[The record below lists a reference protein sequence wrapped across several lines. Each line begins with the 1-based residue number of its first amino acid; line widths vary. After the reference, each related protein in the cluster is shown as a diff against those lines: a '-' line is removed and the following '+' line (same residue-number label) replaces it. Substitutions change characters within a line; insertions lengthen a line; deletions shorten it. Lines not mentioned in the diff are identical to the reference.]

1 MIFINQQILLSL
13 STSWVTSLGMS
24 WNHIRGAWK
33 NFASKFVT
41 YAIPFTS
48 YVRKGDRLKKQSHA
62 LRVFDDMTKWCQA
75 RWVHIHGLYDLF
87 RVYFHNHGLDSE
99 FLGIFNINL
108 MSRRD
113 HSTFHQTSRK
123 IGKLHFY
130 FNNLIVINL

>member
-48 YVRKGDRLKKQSHA
+48 YVRKGDGLKIQSHA

-87 RVYFHNHGLDSE
+87 RVYFHYHGLDSE

-108 MSRRD
+108 TKFNQINVKEGS
-113 HSTFHQTSRK
+113 FHFPPNLKKNRK
-123 IGKLHFY
+123 ITLLF
-130 FNNLIVINL
+130 